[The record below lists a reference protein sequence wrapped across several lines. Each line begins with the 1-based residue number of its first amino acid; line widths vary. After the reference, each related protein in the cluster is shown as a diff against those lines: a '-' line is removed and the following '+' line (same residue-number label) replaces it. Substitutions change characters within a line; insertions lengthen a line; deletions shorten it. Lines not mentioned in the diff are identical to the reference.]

1 MDCPKIY
8 IFGGIST
15 YIYIVIV
22 CVGLLILCMQVKK
35 RSSDARRALD
45 VLGLLNEGAPVGNLL
60 GVDLDFG
67 QFKGRLDLNMAGMMG
82 HSFGGA
88 TVIQTLSEDQRFK

>member
-1 MDCPKIY
+1 M
-8 IFGGIST
+8 
-15 YIYIVIV
+15 